1 VARRRIDIGAT
12 IALAWLTAALVGTV
26 LFAPV
31 LGLRGWAWLA
41 VHHTLCVIGAGHELR
56 RALRRKRAT
65 G

>member
-1 VARRRIDIGAT
+1 MARRRIDIGAT

-26 LFAPV
+26 LFAPA